1 LNVFINLIIVKRKR
15 NGYKGKNTLGPV
27 IKVLLVFCGVAVYI
41 YKRCRGQI
49 NGRTIAV
56 YFSQWIFARAA
67 KKLGKGKRK
76 GRVIYVVSREIKILI
91 KYKSTVGVRS
101 PSFVCEL

>member
-1 LNVFINLIIVKRKR
+1 LEAYCRKVKRKR

-41 YKRCRGQI
+41 YKICRGQI

-56 YFSQWIFARAA
+56 CFSQWIFTRAA

-76 GRVIYVVSREIKILI
+76 GREGESYIRGL
-91 KYKSTVGVRS
+91 
-101 PSFVCEL
+101 